1 MKIREKYSL
10 TFKYSNIKSSL
21 CLILNS
27 KKLLRRCF
35 SGGNKGFVVPIRNKA
50 RLVPRL
56 SRFFVSK
63 QRSCKQASWLGSG
76 LARPVCSRCK
86 PVCTFAGPEGSRC
99 AGTQRCRATD
109 RATARSK
116 LVTTEPEQHAGK
128 RRVRYKRPRRQI
140 VFQPAAAGNAA
151 YLACPVRWRAHE
163 RPRQAQSSIVHSR
176 LRGWSSASPSGPLRI
191 VSGPARPREI
201 ISPRRIMPGNN
212 LGNGAETKYVCTW
225 SRTCDGTPLLD
236 RENFQRDSRERCNYW
251 K

>member
-1 MKIREKYSL
+1 MKRERSSWYSLYLMKIREKYSL

-21 CLILNS
+21 CLILNY
-27 KKLLRRCF
+27 KKLFRRCF

-140 VFQPAAAGNAA
+140 VFQPAAAGK
-151 YLACPVRWRAHE
+151 RR
-163 RPRQAQSSIVHSR
+163 
-176 LRGWSSASPSGPLRI
+176 
-191 VSGPARPREI
+191 VSGLSSPVAGSRKAPTSAIFHRAFTPPRLVVRLSVGTSAHCFRSRAATRDHFAKE
-201 ISPRRIMPGNN
+201 NN
-212 LGNGAETKYVCTW
+212 AGE
-225 SRTCDGTPLLD
+225 
-236 RENFQRDSRERCNYW
+236 
-251 K
+251 